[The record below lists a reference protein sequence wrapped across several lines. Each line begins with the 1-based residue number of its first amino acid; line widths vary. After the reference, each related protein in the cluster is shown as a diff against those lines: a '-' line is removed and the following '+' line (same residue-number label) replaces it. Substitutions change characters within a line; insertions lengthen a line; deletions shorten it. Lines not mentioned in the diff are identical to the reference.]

1 MEAALS
7 AYEDKVLRLVA
18 EHGGRVLERGT
29 VMTGSRH
36 DGEPPTEVQFLE
48 MPSEASLDAYTSDP
62 RRLAM
67 AAERDAAIAR
77 TDLFRVQP
85 AAGPAGSAANRPAD
99 GSFGR
104 LGAPATTRSIWVL
117 EHVQD
122 WVTVA
127 VGAVL
132 IALAAILLTSGVV
145 DFLDG
150 SSGPISA
157 GAPIL
162 LDRVLLVL
170 ILVEIV
176 YTVVLSLRAHRL
188 VAQPFIVIGL
198 IAVVRRILSVLTPG
212 SAAVSTAELALLI
225 AMVAVFIAGFVV
237 VSRFE
242 KGDS

>member
-1 MEAALS
+1 MEPHDGLAVCPECEHHDAAVVKRPFTVTGASVSGKTGLFTPLGRGGDSAGAGMLS
-7 AYEDKVLRLVA
+7 SA
-18 EHGGRVLERGT
+18 EERHRYGGT
-29 VMTGSRH
+29 MTGMPASR
-36 DGEPPTEVQFLE
+36 GE
-48 MPSEASLDAYTSDP
+48 DP
-62 RRLAM
+62 
-67 AAERDAAIAR
+67 AE
-77 TDLFRVQP
+77 P
-85 AAGPAGSAANRPAD
+85 AAVPAGSATSSSVD
-99 GSFGR
+99 GSSR
-104 LGAPATTRSIWVL
+104 RQSVPAASRSIWVL

-127 VGAVL
+127 VGVVL
-132 IALAAILLTSGVV
+132 IALAVVLLIAGIV

-188 VAQPFIVIGL
+188 VAQPFIVVGL
-198 IAVVRRILSVLTPG
+198 IAVVRRILFVLTPG
-212 SAAVSTAELALLI
+212 STAVSTAELALLI
-225 AMVAVFIAGFVV
+225 AMVAVFIAGLVV

-242 KGDS
+242 KGDG